1 MWGRAV
7 CTVLERVTRDGFTE
21 DMTFE
26 SLKEDAEEIYEDIW
40 GKNKAKL

>member
-1 MWGRAV
+1 MGQGVHSFR
-7 CTVLERVTRDGFTE
+7 EVTRGGFTE

-26 SLKEDAEEIYEDIW
+26 SLKEDAEEIYEAIW